1 MESKALNCEMN
12 VMEKNAV
19 NPMRRKFLVA
29 AGCAPAIA
37 VAALIEARPEVKAAT
52 RTAAPADAPV
62 PSGYHETDHIRK
74 YYYAAGYF

>member
-1 MESKALNCEMN
+1 MD

-37 VAALIEARPEVKAAT
+37 VVALFEAQPEVEAVAHAAT
-52 RTAAPADAPV
+52 PAPPPAT
-62 PSGYHETDHIRK
+62 SGYHETDHIRK
-74 YYYAAGYF
+74 YYYTAAYF